1 MKPRQNCM
9 GFCDFSQSLF
19 EFVHVTIERE
29 SPIYAAIYAQNLVVA
44 WVPVWGC
51 LAVTGQQR
59 WSGWSCV
66 AAAKW
71 SHGRRGLEGME
82 VFYLRLTLLHEASG
96 HRGNTVSFSVD
107 RDAASVVSLWQ
118 PKPLTTDSWTRAY
131 FTVAHIQQPRF
142 VAMFLFVTQKY
153 NIKTGHSVSWM
164 VSHRT

>member
-1 MKPRQNCM
+1 M
-9 GFCDFSQSLF
+9 GFCDFIQSLF

-71 SHGRRGLEGME
+71 SHGRRGLEDGRI
-82 VFYLRLTLLHEASG
+82 LPATDLIAWSIAGHCSNTL
-96 HRGNTVSFSVD
+96 SFSVD
-107 RDAASVVSLWQ
+107 GDAVSVVSLWQ

-131 FTVAHIQQPRF
+131 FTVAHIQEPRF
-142 VAMFLFVTQKY
+142 VAMFLFVTQK
-153 NIKTGHSVSWM
+153 IQH
-164 VSHRT
+164 